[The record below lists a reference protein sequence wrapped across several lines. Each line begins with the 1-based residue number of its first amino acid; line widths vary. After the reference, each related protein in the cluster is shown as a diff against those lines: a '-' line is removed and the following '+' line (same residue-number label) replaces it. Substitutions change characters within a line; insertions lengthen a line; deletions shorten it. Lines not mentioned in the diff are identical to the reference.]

1 MTRQRAIV
9 PLLIAVAAFAATG
22 LTACGGKEGTPV
34 GAVLDR
40 DALSKDISLRLQ
52 QAGAGQQPPVTCPS
66 DLPTVKDAS
75 IRCFATIGGQRY
87 GVTVSITGGEG
98 ESATYGI
105 EVDKKPS

>member
-1 MTRQRAIV
+1 MSLPRCIV
-9 PLLIAVAAFAATG
+9 PLLAAALLAPAA
-22 LTACGGKEGTPV
+22 LAACGKEGTPV

-40 DALSKDISLRLQ
+40 DELARDISSRLQ
-52 QAGAGQQPPVTCPS
+52 QAGAGQAPPVTCPA

-75 IRCFATIGGQRY
+75 IRCTATIDGQRF

-105 EVDKKPS
+105 EVDKNPS